1 MKMKKVL
8 KLNQLNHYFKCW
20 KFIIKIDKDIKI
32 KQIIKPKNHEI
43 LILMM
48 KYLFSENTNM
58 KGVLMGK
65 LYFAKKEIFI

>member
-20 KFIIKIDKDIKI
+20 KYIIKIDKDIKI

-43 LILMM
+43 LI
-48 KYLFSENTNM
+48 
-58 KGVLMGK
+58 
-65 LYFAKKEIFI
+65 